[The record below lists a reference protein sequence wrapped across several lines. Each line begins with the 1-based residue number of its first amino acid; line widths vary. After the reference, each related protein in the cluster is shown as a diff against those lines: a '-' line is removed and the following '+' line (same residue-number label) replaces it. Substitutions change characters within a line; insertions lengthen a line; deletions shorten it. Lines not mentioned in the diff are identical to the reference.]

1 MTSQETFGKS
11 IIPDYLDEY
20 IAIAILLMHEKMKGS
35 ASRWK
40 EYFNVLPDA
49 EDVYPSFLWTDSE
62 LEMLKGSPTYSASKS
77 LRCVLRRIFLI
88 SSEP

>member
-1 MTSQETFGKS
+1 MIITQETFGKA

-40 EYFNVLPDA
+40 EYFSVLPDA
-49 EDVYPSFLWTDSE
+49 EDVYPSFVWTETE
-62 LEMLKGSPTYSASKS
+62 LDMLKGSPTYSASKS
-77 LRCVLRRIFLI
+77 LR
-88 SSEP
+88 